1 MLNRNVYRLRRY
13 TSAMEKEMRDP
24 FCIIYMTRAK
34 EYRHLALDREMMIP
48 PVIKAVSRFVSSESS
63 ES

>member
-1 MLNRNVYRLRRY
+1 
-13 TSAMEKEMRDP
+13 MEKEMRDP

-34 EYRHLALDREMMIP
+34 EYRHLTLDREMMIP
-48 PVIKAVSRFVSSESS
+48 PIIKAVSRFVSSESS

>member
-1 MLNRNVYRLRRY
+1 
-13 TSAMEKEMRDP
+13 MEKELRDP
-24 FCIIYMTRAK
+24 FCIVYMTRSG
-34 EYRHLALDREMMIP
+34 EHRHLRLGREMMIP